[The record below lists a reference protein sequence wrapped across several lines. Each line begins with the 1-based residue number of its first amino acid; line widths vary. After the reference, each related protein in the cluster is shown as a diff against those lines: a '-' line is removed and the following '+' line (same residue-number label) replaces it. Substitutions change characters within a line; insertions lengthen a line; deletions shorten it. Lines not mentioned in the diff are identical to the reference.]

1 MVKHIFNILSV
12 SSFALS
18 GGIIASG
25 VYVYANREAI
35 IDEVK
40 AQVVEAATGAIQEQ
54 LPDLLDGALPSTDIG
69 IPAPGGEG
77 EGGGI
82 PTTLP
87 AF

>member
-1 MVKHIFNILSV
+1 MVKHIFNILAG

-40 AQVVEAATGAIQEQ
+40 AQVTEYATAAITEQ
-54 LPDLLDGALPSTDIG
+54 LPELLDGALPG
-69 IPAPGGEG
+69 LEEGVPAEVPGGDV
-77 EGGGI
+77 

>member
-1 MVKHIFNILSV
+1 MVKHIFNILSA

-35 IDEVK
+35 IDNVK

-54 LPDLLDGALPSTDIG
+54 LPELLDGAFPGLEEG
-69 IPAPGGEG
+69 VPAEVP
-77 EGGGI
+77 GGGI

>member
-1 MVKHIFNILSV
+1 MVKHIFNILAG

-40 AQVVEAATGAIQEQ
+40 AQVTEYATAAITEQ
-54 LPDLLDGALPSTDIG
+54 LPELLDGALPGLEEG
-69 IPAPGGEG
+69 IPGGAPGGD
-77 EGGGI
+77 I